1 MGVRNS
7 LPFLCWINPNQ
18 QISNSELSP
27 NYPDRS
33 HFKTPRN
40 KTSNTRRLGG
50 EQLFHLQT
58 GHTFLKDHQVKVNNN
73 VKDNVCTWCKS
84 SPETIE
90 HILLECP
97 ELQVQPQRDAVKD
110 LLGDM
115 TLPELISLNETEP
128 NEALLSL
135 LNKLRKRQVWI

>member
-1 MGVRNS
+1 MDS
-7 LPFLCWINPNQ
+7 INASPPHKKIFCDHLKSNVT
-18 QISNSELSP
+18 NSELNP

-33 HFKTPRN
+33 QFKIPRN
-40 KTSNTRRLGG
+40 KTSDSRRLGA

-84 SPETIE
+84 NPETME
-90 HILLECP
+90 HILLDCP
-97 ELQVQPQRDAVKD
+97 ALKVQPQRNAVKD
-110 LLGDM
+110 LLDDM

-128 NEALLSL
+128 N
-135 LNKLRKRQVWI
+135 